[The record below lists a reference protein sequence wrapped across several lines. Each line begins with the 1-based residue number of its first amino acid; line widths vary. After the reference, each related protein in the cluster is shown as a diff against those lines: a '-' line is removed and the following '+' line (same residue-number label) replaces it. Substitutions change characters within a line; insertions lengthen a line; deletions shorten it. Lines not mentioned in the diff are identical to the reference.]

1 MINYRIDIIK
11 SDIIARVESYIVNFK
26 GDVINQI
33 KDRVN
38 FDTFYDKMKCNLNI
52 LNFILKSFYSQAEY
66 T

>member
-38 FDTFYDKMKCNLNI
+38 LDTFYDKMKCNLNI

>member
-1 MINYRIDIIK
+1 MMNYRIDIIK

-38 FDTFYDKMKCNLNI
+38 LDTFYDKMKCNLNI
-52 LNFILKSFYSQAEY
+52 FNFILKSFYSQAEY